1 MIVGHV
7 AGVPLEELAPSIAG
21 IGGSLLLARAW
32 LAVHLRRGVSPE
44 PEGRAASHDRGH

>member
-32 LAVHLRRGVSPE
+32 LALHLRRG
-44 PEGRAASHDRGH
+44 RAPSALTHHTPSRKGG